1 MDFYTISAILVVLAA
16 IFGYLNVRYL
26 KLPNT
31 IGIMVITLVA
41 SFLSLWYSRYDDT
54 LLLAEGSLL
63 RQIDF
68 NSLLL
73 NNMLGFLLFA
83 GAMHTDI
90 KAMRTYRWP
99 IAVFATLGVVT
110 SMILVGVAMYW
121 ILGAMGMGVPMA
133 QCLLFG
139 ALISPTDPVAVL
151 GILKQAGVPK
161 ALETKIVGESL
172 FNDGVGVV
180 LYITMAHIASSP
192 NEGIHWGEVLMLFLT
207 EILGGIFLGLL
218 MGWIAFTMMKRI
230 NNFEVEVIITLA
242 TVMAGTVIAGQLHVS
257 GPLAMVAAG
266 LFIGNDKRRV
276 ASMSEDTALYVDK
289 FWELMDILL
298 NAVLFVLIGM
308 EMVTLV
314 LERQYV
320 WAGICAIPVVV
331 IARYLSLVLPVKFF
345 EKRLDFVPQTT
356 LIMTWGGLRGGVSI
370 ALALGLSR
378 DLHRDLFLVMA
389 YIVVVFSILVQGLTI
404 APLVK
409 KLRVKYG
416 F

>member
-1 MDFYTISAILVVLAA
+1 MDFYSISAILVVLAA
-16 IFGYLNVRYL
+16 LFGYMNVRFL

-41 SFLSLWYSRYDDT
+41 SFLSIWLSRYND
-54 LLLAEGSLL
+54 SLL
-63 RQIDF
+63 RAEDNLLGQIDF

-90 KAMRTYRWP
+90 REMKKYRWP
-99 IAVFATLGVVT
+99 IGVFATVGVII
-110 SMILVGVAMYW
+110 SMFLIGVAMFYVLDA
-121 ILGAMGMGVPMA
+121 LGMHVPLA

-172 FNDGVGVV
+172 FNDGIGVV
-180 LYITMAHIASSP
+180 LYITMTHIASNP
-192 NEGIHWGEVLMLFLT
+192 GEGIEWAKVFNLFAR
-207 EILGGIFLGLL
+207 EIFGGVILGLILGR
-218 MGWIAFTMMKRI
+218 IAFSMMKRI

-242 TVMAGTVIAGQLHVS
+242 TVMSGTLLANQLHVS
-257 GPLAMVAAG
+257 GPLAMVVAG
-266 LFIGNDKRRV
+266 MFIGNDKHR
-276 ASMSEDTALYVDK
+276 AESMSESTALYVDK

-308 EMVTLV
+308 EMVSLDFVKSYLWT
-314 LERQYV
+314 
-320 WAGICAIPVVV
+320 GIFAIPIVLA
-331 IARYLSLVLPVKFF
+331 ARYLSLVLPVDFF
-345 EKRLDFVPQTT
+345 EKRLEFVPKTT
-356 LIMTWGGLRGGVSI
+356 LIMTWGGLRGGISI
-370 ALALGLSR
+370 ALALGLPAV
-378 DLHRDLFLVMA
+378 LHRDLFLVTA
-389 YIVVVFSILVQGLTI
+389 YIVVVFSILVQGLTME
-404 APLVK
+404 PLVR
-409 KLRVKYG
+409 KLRVKYN